1 MQLSWTPILVV
12 YVAGLAVTAVTLLRT
27 RMFQKD
33 HVMNTGS
40 MLLWP
45 IYWAVFVVML
55 VRNRGR

>member
-1 MQLSWTPILVV
+1 MWTPILVV
-12 YVAGLAVTAVTLLRT
+12 YVAGLVVTAVTLLRT

-45 IYWAVFVVML
+45 IYWIVFVVLL
-55 VRNRGR
+55 VRDRAR

>member
-1 MQLSWTPILVV
+1 MWTPILVV
-12 YVAGLAVTAVTLLRT
+12 YGAGLLVTAVTLLRT

-45 IYWAVFVVML
+45 VYWVVFVVML
-55 VRNRGR
+55 VRDRRR

>member
-1 MQLSWTPILVV
+1 MWTPILVV
-12 YVAGLAVTAVTLLRT
+12 YVAGLLVTAVTLLRT

-33 HVMNTGS
+33 HVMNAGS

-45 IYWAVFVVML
+45 VYWVIFVVMI